1 MVAPIVRS
9 HRVGDRVPVA
19 CVVRWKN
26 ARLWTNWIAMPWAD
40 VGLAIVCRVLLI
52 HAAPSRCVKPSSMV
66 AKKVS
71 WKQIANNAADQLGAP
86 LAKTVTACWT
96 IPRLTTP
103 PVRAVC
109 PMDDAQNTICGT
121 VLSSEGNSSVNC
133 NPPMVTPIWQPVKRS
148 LWNATPSLLVASP
161 TNRVAPCRQI
171 SA

>member
-103 PVRAVC
+103 LALAVC
-109 PMDDAQNTICGT
+109 PTDDARNTTCVT
-121 VLSSEGNSSVNC
+121 VLNLGGNSSVNC
-133 NPPMVTPIWQPVKRS
+133 NHPTATPIWLPVKRS
-148 LWNATPSLLVASP
+148 PSNATPSLLVAFP
-161 TNRVAPCRQI
+161 TNHVALCPRI